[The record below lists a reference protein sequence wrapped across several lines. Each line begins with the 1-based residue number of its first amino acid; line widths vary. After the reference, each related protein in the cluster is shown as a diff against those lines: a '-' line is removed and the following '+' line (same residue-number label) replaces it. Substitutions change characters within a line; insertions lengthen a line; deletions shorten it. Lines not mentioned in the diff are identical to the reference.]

1 MALRKWG
8 TSCWRL
14 GILGIV
20 MQGRVLGML
29 VKRFGEKHIASAGFV
44 TSSIGSA
51 SLCLAANTPSVIAT
65 TGALSLGSGMVRPAV
80 TSLITRKAGR
90 HEQGLIL
97 GITQSLQ
104 SIAQIISPPVAT
116 ALIGMGLLNAWALLA
131 GAFMLLGFF
140 LSLRTAE

>member
-1 MALRKWG
+1 MLLAIGL
-8 TSCWRL
+8 
-14 GILGIV
+14 LGIV
-20 MQGRVLGML
+20 MQGRVMGILL
-29 VKRFGEKHIASAGFV
+29 KRFGEARLATSGFLASSF
-44 TSSIGSA
+44 GSA
-51 SLCLAANTPSVIAT
+51 ALSFAMNTPSVIGAS
-65 TGALSLGSGMVRPAV
+65 GALSLGSGMVRPTI

-90 HEQGLIL
+90 HEQGLVL

-116 ALIGMGLLNAWALLA
+116 GLIGMGLLKTWAFVA